1 MRISFNGETFTSY
14 QGLLDY
20 LISHPDLAQTAIDA
34 FGKNSQIA
42 GLWNT
47 YMAGQNY
54 LAGNGS
60 INEVYGSVG
69 SNQSFIPET
78 EKYLDN
84 LIGRENT
91 ANDQQFQE
99 HMRDTSLTSSGA
111 QLNALGLSPSSVI
124 SVGGASSGVSSAAAS
139 QNMHSTAAL
148 AQQRR
153 INDYNNKMGLAKT
166 LIQAAGSMASSG
178 IYGAAIGAVKHS
190 AQQVAGAAA
199 HSGLNA
205 LKSMESVRSWKD
217 LPADFG
223 AGNNSIIRDDGSLAS
238 WAK

>member
-1 MRISFNGETFTSY
+1 MKIKFNGLWFSGY
-14 QGLLDY
+14 QDLLDY
-20 LISHPDLAQTAIDA
+20 LIKNPNLFQTALDT
-34 FGKNSQIA
+34 FGKNSDMGQIIQ
-42 GLWNT
+42 T
-47 YMAGQNY
+47 Y
-54 LAGNGS
+54 LAGQDYLAGTGS
-60 INEVYGSVG
+60 ANDVYAHLDENTAFSP
-69 SNQSFIPET
+69 SS
-78 EKYLDN
+78 EKGIDN
-84 LIGRENT
+84 LIARENT

-99 HMRDTSLTSSGA
+99 HMRDTSITSSGS
-111 QLNALGLSPSSVI
+111 QLNALGLSPSNVI

-139 QNMHSTAAL
+139 QNMHSAAAL
-148 AQQRR
+148 HQQAR

-205 LKSMESVRSWKD
+205 LKSMESSRSWKD

-238 WAK
+238 WAR